1 MGLSRPEY
9 WSGLSFPFPGKLPD
23 PGIVLKSPEF
33 QADSLPSEPPGKPG
47 QQLSL
52 PPLKPMSTHHG
63 SVSNQKG
70 AGKQLEWPLMS
81 VI

>member
-9 WSGLSFPFPGKLPD
+9 GNGLPFPSPEKLPD
-23 PGIVLKSPEF
+23 PGVEIRSPAL
-33 QADSLPSEPPGKPG
+33 QADSLPSETPGKPG
-47 QQLSL
+47 EQLSL